1 MTDLSNVESLVLEHL
16 RHIRAR
22 VDQIADDVGE
32 LKMRMGNVEAGI
44 AGVRREVL
52 QADETDIR
60 QQMTLDKLTARVERI
75 ERRLDL
81 VEPQH

>member
-1 MTDLSNVESLVLEHL
+1 MTADIDSLVLEHL
-16 RHIRAR
+16 RHIRSR

-32 LKMRMGNVEAGI
+32 LKMRMSSVEAGI
-44 AGVRREVL
+44 TRVRREVL

-60 QQMTLDKLTARVERI
+60 QQMTLDKLTARIERI

-81 VEPQH
+81 AEPQH

>member
-1 MTDLSNVESLVLEHL
+1 MNADELASVTLEHL
-16 RHIRAR
+16 RHIRSR

-32 LKMRMGNVEAGI
+32 LKMRMSNVEAGI
-44 AGVRREVL
+44 ARVRREVL

-60 QQMTLDKLTARVERI
+60 QQMTLDKLTARIERI

-81 VEPQH
+81 AEPQH

>member
-1 MTDLSNVESLVLEHL
+1 MTADELASVTLEHL
-16 RHIRAR
+16 RHIRGR

-32 LKMRMGNVEAGI
+32 LKLRMSNVEAGI
-44 AGVRREVL
+44 TRIRRDVL

-60 QQMTLDKLTARVERI
+60 QQIMLDKLAARVERI

-81 VEPQH
+81 NDPAH